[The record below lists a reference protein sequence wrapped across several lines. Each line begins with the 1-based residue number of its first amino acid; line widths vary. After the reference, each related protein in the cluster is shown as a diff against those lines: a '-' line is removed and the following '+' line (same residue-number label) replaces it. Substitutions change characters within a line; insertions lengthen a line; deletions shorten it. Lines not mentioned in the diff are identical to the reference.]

1 MGAACTGRR
10 YRECQQGTTRNDGAE
25 FNGCSGA
32 PTTRMS
38 APVTAVDCH
47 AHVMLRDLP
56 LAAERHSSPKRD
68 VTVEEF
74 IGVLDRHAIS
84 HGVLTA
90 PSFYGTDNSFLLRSL
105 AAYPDR
111 LRGTAIVS
119 PDIDEASLV
128 DMDRRGVVGIRLN
141 WFNRETLPDVESASY
156 RALFAKLQKLDWQ
169 VEIYIE
175 GHKLASLLPAIRAH
189 GVKCVVDHFGAP
201 DAALGV
207 DDPGF
212 VESLRGVSAGDTW
225 VKLSAPYR
233 QGGADCQ
240 RYVDA
245 LLDAGGPEQLV
256 WASDFPFISHEAT
269 IDYPM
274 CVRWIEEW
282 VPDDRTRK
290 IVLADTPAKLFR
302 FGPVHIANG

>member
-1 MGAACTGRR
+1 
-10 YRECQQGTTRNDGAE
+10 
-25 FNGCSGA
+25 
-32 PTTRMS
+32 MS

-68 VTVEEF
+68 VTVDEF
-74 IGVLDRHAIS
+74 VGILDRHAIS

-128 DMDRRGVVGIRLN
+128 DMDRCGVVGIRLN

-156 RALFAKLQKLDWQ
+156 RALFAKIRKLDWQ

-175 GHKLASLLPAIRAH
+175 GHKLATLLPAIRAH
-189 GVKCVVDHFGAP
+189 GVNCVVDHFGSP

-212 VESLRGVSAGDTW
+212 VESLRGVNAGDTW

-240 RYVDA
+240 NYVDA
-245 LLDAGGPEQLV
+245 LLDAGGAEQLV
-256 WASDFPFISHEAT
+256 WASDFPFISHEST
-269 IDYPM
+269 IDYSM

-282 VPDDRTRK
+282 IPDDRTRN
-290 IVLADTPAKLFR
+290 IILSDTPAKLFR
-302 FGPVHIANG
+302 FGPSHIASG